1 MNSNDLN
8 IAIVGATGAA
18 GGTAIDLL
26 LERNHPPEKITAM
39 ASERSI
45 GRKIPYGDAELTV
58 IETVPEA
65 FDGID
70 VALFAAGG
78 LVSSRMARKAVE
90 RGVFVIDKGSI
101 FRMDPAIP
109 LVVPEVNGDDI
120 EWHPGIV
127 STPNCTTTPLVM
139 VLDALRELAPVTAVT
154 VATYQ
159 SVTGTGVAANEELI
173 EQTRTVLGGG
183 AAVPDVYPHQIAFNV
198 VPHVDDFLENGY
210 TKEEQKMLNES
221 RKILHD
227 DQLPVSATCVR
238 VPVEISHSESV
249 QIEFE
254 SSVSVADALRVLNGY
269 HGVRVVDDPGQNQ
282 YPMPLDAT
290 GKDDVL
296 VGRIRKDIA
305 HEHGLALWLSCDNL
319 RKGAALNALQIMD
332 EALRRDA
339 FKPAD
344 ERTGHTA
351 NIT

>member
-26 LERNHPPEKITAM
+26 LERNHPAEKITAM
-39 ASERSI
+39 ASERSA
-45 GRKIPYGDAELTV
+45 GRKIPYGVAELTV
-58 IETVPEA
+58 VRAIPEA

-78 LVSSRMARKAVE
+78 MVSRRLARKAVE

-101 FRMDPAIP
+101 FRMDPTIP

-120 EWHPGIV
+120 DWHPGIV

-139 VLDALRELAPVTAVT
+139 VLDALRKLAPLKAVT

-159 SVTGTGVAANEELI
+159 STTGTGVAANEELL
-173 EQTRTVLGGG
+173 EQSRTVLAGGK
-183 AAVPDVYPHQIAFNV
+183 AVPDVYPHPIAFNV
-198 VPHVDDFLENGY
+198 LPHVDDFLENGY
-210 TKEEQKMLNES
+210 TKEEQKILNES

-227 DQLPVSATCVR
+227 DSLLISATCVR

-249 QIEFE
+249 QVEFE
-254 SSVSVADALRVLNGY
+254 SSVSVKDALRVLEDY
-269 HGVRVVDDPGQNQ
+269 DGVRVVDDPGQNQ
-282 YPMPLDAT
+282 YPMPLEAA
-290 GKDDVL
+290 GSDDVL

-305 HEHGLALWLSCDNL
+305 HEHGLVLWLSCDNL

-339 FKPAD
+339 FKPAAD
-344 ERTGHTA
+344 RTGHTA
-351 NIT
+351 TVN

>member
-1 MNSNDLN
+1 MNSNEIN

-18 GGTAIDLL
+18 GGTALELL
-26 LERNHPPEKITAM
+26 LERNHPAEKITAM
-39 ASERSI
+39 ASARSA
-45 GRKIPYGDAELTV
+45 GTKIAYGGAELTV
-58 IETVPEA
+58 VEAKVDA

-78 LVSSRMARKAVE
+78 LVSRRLAHKVVE
-90 RGVFVIDKGSI
+90 QGVFVIDKGSI

-127 STPNCTTTPLVM
+127 STPNCTSTPLVM
-139 VLDALRELAPVTAVT
+139 VLDALRALSPITAVT

-159 SVTGTGVAANEELI
+159 SVTGTGVAANEELL
-173 EQTRTVLGGG
+173 EQSRAVLAGGT
-183 AAVPDVYPHQIAFNV
+183 AEPEVYPHEIAFNV
-198 VPHVDDFLENGY
+198 LPHVDDFLEDGY

-227 DQLPVSATCVR
+227 ESLPVSATCVR

-254 SSVSVADALRVLNGY
+254 SSVSAEDAKRVLADYDGMI
-269 HGVRVVDDPGQNQ
+269 VVDDPSKNE
-282 YPMPLDAT
+282 YPMPLSAAGRDE
-290 GKDDVL
+290 VL

-305 HEHGLALWLSCDNL
+305 HENGIALWLACDNL

-339 FKPAD
+339 FKPAAL
-344 ERTGHTA
+344 RSSK
-351 NIT
+351 

>member
-26 LERNHPPEKITAM
+26 LERSHPAERITAM
-39 ASERSI
+39 ASERSA
-45 GRKIPYGDAELTV
+45 GRKIPYGKDELTV
-58 IETVPEA
+58 VQATPGA
-65 FDGID
+65 FDGVD

-78 LVSSRMARKAVE
+78 LVSRRLARKAVE

-101 FRMDPAIP
+101 FRMDPTIP
-109 LVVPEVNGDDI
+109 LVVPEVNADDI

-139 VLDALRELAPVTAVT
+139 VLDALRKLAPMTAVT

-173 EQTRTVLGGG
+173 EQSRTVLSGGK
-183 AAVPDVYPHQIAFNV
+183 AVPDVYPHVIAFNV
-198 VPHVDDFLENGY
+198 IPQVDDFLENGY
-210 TKEEQKMLNES
+210 TKEEQKMLNET

-227 DQLPVSATCVR
+227 DSLPISATCVR

-254 SSVSVADALRVLNGY
+254 SSVSVEDAKRVLAEY
-269 HGVRVVDDPGQNQ
+269 DGVTVVDDPGQNQ
-282 YPMPLDAT
+282 YPMPLEAA
-290 GKDDVL
+290 GRDDVL

-305 HEHGLALWLSCDNL
+305 HEHGLVLWLSCDNL

-332 EALRRDA
+332 EALRRNA
-339 FKPAD
+339 FKPAAD
-344 ERTGHTA
+344 RTGHAT
-351 NIT
+351 NVM

>member
-18 GGTAIDLL
+18 GGTAIKML
-26 LERNHPPEKITAM
+26 LERNHPAKKIRAM
-39 ASERSI
+39 ASARSV
-45 GRKIPYGDAELTV
+45 GRKISYGETELTV
-58 IETVPEA
+58 IEATPGG
-65 FDGID
+65 FDAID

-78 LVSSRMARKAVE
+78 AVSKRLAYEAVD

-101 FRMDPAIP
+101 FRMEPTIP

-127 STPNCTTTPLVM
+127 STPNCTTTPFVM
-139 VLDALRELAPVTAVT
+139 VLDALRELSPVKAVT

-159 SVTGTGVAANEELI
+159 AVTGTGVAANEELI
-173 EQTRTVLGGG
+173 EQSRTVLAGGQ
-183 AAVPDVYPHQIAFNV
+183 AVPSVYPHEIAFNV
-198 VPHVDDFLENGY
+198 LPHVDDFLENGY
-210 TKEEQKMLNES
+210 TKEERKMLNES

-227 DQLPVSATCVR
+227 DRLPISATCVR

-254 SSVSVADALRVLNGY
+254 SSVSVQDAMRVLADY
-269 HGVRVVDDPGQNQ
+269 DGVRVVDDPGKNQ
-282 YPMPLDAT
+282 YPMPLEAT
-290 GKDDVL
+290 GKDEVL

-332 EALRRDA
+332 EALRRNA
-339 FKPAD
+339 LKPAAQ
-344 ERTGHTA
+344 RK
-351 NIT
+351 